1 MQVWLQTWT
10 RHTLP
15 EGFCVGL
22 KQRQIM
28 FQWSHKTRV
37 KTHKKLPKNVKKR
50 LHFAPKGHFFRVFES
65 FCFCIGSKK
74 FFKKRNEILRV
85 AWWTPK
91 FMLKDWVLAPLINST
106 LNILNLQPPLSTR
119 NFSKSENTRF
129 LISQSFVV

>member
-1 MQVWLQTWT
+1 MTSNLDQTHIT
-10 RHTLP
+10 RRIL
-15 EGFCVGL
+15 CRL
-22 KQRQIM
+22 KTETNYVSVITQDKSKDTQKIA
-28 FQWSHKTRV
+28 
-37 KTHKKLPKNVKKR
+37 KKCKKR

-74 FFKKRNEILRV
+74 IFKKRNEILRV

-119 NFSKSENTRF
+119 NFSKSENTGF